1 MRMSPSEAV
10 MWAVEKDPS
19 LRSDFTNITILDS
32 VPSEQRLRATIER
45 ALVAIPRLGERVIS
59 APLRIAPPEWRPD
72 PTFHLEYHVRRVAI
86 PEPGSMRDLLD
97 VAGSITSP
105 PLDRSRPLWE
115 FTLVE
120 GLHAGRAAL
129 LQRLHHTITDGVGGM
144 RLSLSLVN
152 LEREPAPDIHERVRD
167 LADRVERDRMHE
179 TREDPVDRDSPFD
192 VVRDALIFSARN
204 TVELARRA
212 ASASATT
219 AVHPLA
225 LPGRVR
231 RSVEL
236 VRSLRRQVLI
246 TDRGHSAMFANR
258 SLARRYDT
266 LALDFDPLHRAG
278 KALGASMNDVFVTG
292 VARALGQ
299 FHREY
304 GESIDALRMAMSVS
318 TRDRGD
324 VAANRF
330 APSRILVPATIAAI
344 DDHLES
350 VHDALTNIRSEP
362 ALDAVDLLA
371 ALTAGVPTAVLVTL
385 LRAQTRTIDF
395 ATSNLRG
402 SPVDLF
408 LGGARIEASYP
419 MGPRA
424 GVPVNVTM
432 MSYCGELHLG
442 IHSDPAALVDPDLF
456 LDCLRQAF
464 AELVSLGV

>member
-19 LRSDFTNITILDS
+19 LRSDFTNITILDA
-32 VPSEQRLRATIER
+32 VPSEPRLRATIER
-45 ALVAIPRLGERVIS
+45 ALAAMPRLGERVIS

-72 PTFHLEYHVRRVAI
+72 PTFDLEYHVRRVAI

-120 GLHAGRAAL
+120 GLDGGRAAL

-152 LEREPAPDIHERVRD
+152 LEREPAPHIHAEVRG
-167 LADRVERDRMHE
+167 LADRVEQDRLHE
-179 TREDPVDRDSPFD
+179 TLEDPVDRDSPFD
-192 VVRDALIFSARN
+192 VVRDALTFSVGN
-204 TVELARRA
+204 TVDLVRRGVG
-212 ASASATT
+212 ASVTA
-219 AVHPLA
+219 AVHPMQ

-231 RSVEL
+231 RSVDL
-236 VRSLRRQVLI
+236 LRSVRRQVLI
-246 TDRGHSAMFANR
+246 TDRGHSEMFANR

-304 GESIDALRMAMSVS
+304 GESVDMLRMAMSVS
-318 TRDRGD
+318 TRDQGD

-330 APSRILVPATIAAI
+330 APSRILVPATVATI
-344 DDHLES
+344 DDHLEA
-350 VHDALTNIRSEP
+350 VHEALTNIRSEP

-371 ALTAGVPTAVLVTL
+371 ALTSGVPTAALVTMV
-385 LRAQTRTIDF
+385 RAQTRTIDF

-432 MSYCGELHLG
+432 MSYCGELHFG

-456 LDCLRQAF
+456 LHCLRQAF